1 MYKYI
6 NIKNF
11 YYYCLLQKILQKKIN
26 NFQLLIGKK

>member
-11 YYYCLLQKILQKKIN
+11 LLLLSITKHFTKKIN